1 MDIERIKEASDLADV
16 IRDLAGFTL
25 VGRGN
30 TLKAQEHDSFVVF
43 QDTQTWKWFSQGK
56 HGDVITAVEHFKNCD
71 FRGAVEW
78 LAERAGLP
86 VEWGD
91 TDPVSYIQKRQQR
104 DALTAVADFLHQRL
118 LETPEALAFA
128 TARGWTAETIER
140 ERLGYWPGRT
150 AVGTFTKYLD
160 LHEVDKNL
168 DVVRMW
174 SEDWPDKMLVYT
186 HWLNGRV
193 VYATGRSIESAETR
207 TWTNSDGQAVT
218 RPKSYNPKLDRA
230 GERQPYF
237 NSHYT
242 RGAAHVVLC
251 EGQGDA
257 ITWGQWGVAAVA
269 SCGLSSKPW
278 LEVVRMLAERHT
290 FIYLN
295 VDSEEIETAAW
306 RGVLDAALKVGEVC
320 EGVAVVEMGEYH
332 DANDALMAGVGAREA
347 EQMLADAPPLAVWY
361 TAVMGRTHSPLLR
374 REMEATAVAQVARLA
389 ATSERLYA
397 RHRVELAN
405 RLASG
410 SVTALDRTIKASAPA
425 VSFVNEGDNHDEA
438 GGKRR
443 GVLPTPPDD
452 VLVRGLLAGQ
462 PADHEG
468 HAQAVLGLF
477 PGQLL
482 FVPEWGWLAFNG
494 RYWERQGAEALA
506 VRRVTETLRLRQ
518 AIAVE
523 RELDDLAQASAANSY
538 TVSGVMSQLKS
549 LVTVGV
555 DEFDAHPDHINC
567 ANGVVSLETGEME
580 PHAPEWRFMWCI
592 EADYR
597 PELAQAPLWH
607 KFVWESVWNGDD
619 ADSKAVLFWLRDALG
634 YSLTGHTTEEL
645 FLYLHGPSR
654 SGKGTLTQ
662 TLLKLLGRPVSREVK
677 MDMFYN
683 SGGVDT
689 QNFHLAPLVDARL
702 VVASE
707 TNRHQRLDPALLK
720 SLTGGDEIYASK
732 KGKDHFNFKPHFQLM
747 MSSNWPLNMDS
758 DDDAAWESRV
768 RVVPFPNSKIGK
780 EDRGLKDRLLEPENL
795 AGVLAWLVAG
805 AMNWYRHG
813 RKLRP
818 QPESMVVA
826 RDKMRHE
833 QDLVGIWLAEEF
845 DVVDPLAVDEFT
857 PLDLL
862 TKNYQEWCKANGLR
876 AKGRSALVTTLEMKG
891 FPKSKR
897 RHPMFDNP
905 RAGFDGLKL
914 AGIGSEK
921 QKEIE
926 LS

>member
-1 MDIERIKEASDLADV
+1 MMDIERIKAANDVADV
-16 IRDLAGFTL
+16 LGEVTGFTF
-25 VGRGN
+25 VGRGG
-30 TLKAQEHDSFVVF
+30 TLKAREHDSLVVF
-43 QDTQTWKWFSQGK
+43 LDTQTWKWFSQNT
-56 HGDVITAVEHFKNCD
+56 HGDVITAVEHFRNCD
-71 FRGAVEW
+71 FRAAVEW

-86 VEWGD
+86 VDWGD
-91 TDPVSYIQKRQQR
+91 TDPVAYVAKRKER
-104 DALTAVADFLHQRL
+104 DALTAVCEWLHDRL
-118 LETPEALAFA
+118 LETPEAMAFA

-140 ERLGYWPGRT
+140 ERVGYWPGRT
-150 AVGTFTKYLD
+150 AVGTLHKYLD
-160 LHEVDKNL
+160 LHEVDKTL

-174 SEDWPDKMLVYT
+174 AEDWPERMLVYT

-193 VYATGRSIESAETR
+193 VYATGRSIESAEAR
-207 TWTNSDGQAVT
+207 TWTRPDGQEVT
-218 RPKSYNPKLDRA
+218 RPKSYNPKVARL

-237 NSHYT
+237 NAQYN

-257 ITWGQWGVAAVA
+257 ISWGQWGVAAVA
-269 SCGLSSKPW
+269 SCGLSSAAW
-278 LEVVRMLAERHT
+278 LEVVRMLAERHE
-290 FIYLN
+290 FLYLN
-295 VDSEEIETAAW
+295 VDAETPGTSAW
-306 RGVLDAALKVGEVC
+306 LGVVDGALKAGEVC
-320 EGVAVVEMGEYH
+320 PGLAVLEMGAHH
-332 DANDALMAGVGAREA
+332 DANDALMAGVTAREA

-361 TAVMGRTHSPLLR
+361 TAVATQASSPLVR
-374 REMEATAVAQVARLA
+374 REMERTAVAQVARLA
-389 ATSERLYA
+389 TTSERLYA
-397 RHRVELAN
+397 RHRAELAGV
-405 RLASG
+405 LAGG
-410 SVTALDRTIKASAPA
+410 SVTALDKAVKAAAPA
-425 VSFVNEGDNHDEA
+425 ISTTTDEGEGA

-452 VLVRGLLAGQ
+452 VLVRGLLVGQ

-518 AIAVE
+518 AVAVE
-523 RELDDLAQASAANSY
+523 REMDELAQASAANSY

-567 ANGVVSLETGEME
+567 ANGVVSLETGEVE
-580 PHAPEWRFMWCI
+580 PHAPHWRFMWCI

-597 PELAQAPLWH
+597 PELASAPLWH
-607 KFVWESVWNGDD
+607 KFVWESVYNGD
-619 ADSKAVLFWLRDALG
+619 AEDSKAVLFWLRDALG
-634 YSLTGHTTEEL
+634 YSLTGHTSEEL
-645 FLYLHGPSR
+645 FLYLFGPSR

-662 TLLKLLGRPVSREVK
+662 TLLTLLGRPVSREVK

-683 SGGVDT
+683 SGRPDT

-707 TNRHQRLDPALLK
+707 TSRHQRLDPALLK
-720 SLTGGDEIYASK
+720 SLTGGDEIYASN
-732 KGKDHFNFKPHFQLM
+732 KGKDHFNFKPRFQLM

-768 RVVPFPNSKIGK
+768 RVVPFPNSKVGK
-780 EDRGLKDRLLEPENL
+780 EDKGLKDRLLEPENL

-813 RKLRP
+813 RKLKP

-826 RDKMRHE
+826 RDLMRHE

-845 DVVDPLAVDEFT
+845 DVADPQAVTEFT
-857 PLDLL
+857 PMDLL
-862 TKNYQEWCKANGLR
+862 TKNYQDWCKANGLR
-876 AKGRSALVTTLEMKG
+876 AKGRSALDTTLQMKG
-891 FPKSKR
+891 YVKAKR
-897 RHPMFDNP
+897 RHPLFDNP

-914 AGIGSEK
+914 AGIGNDAK

-926 LS
+926 L